1 MYQSRAHLDSW
12 GVRCLEPASSA
23 NSALVMSQKAVWPLN
38 VVIEERMANTA
49 SARKRIRQTATRTA
63 RNHARKSRMRTF
75 VKKVETAIA
84 SGDKSTAVEALRAAQ
99 PEMQRASG
107 KGVIHANTV
116 ARKLSRLSARIKA
129 LPSA

>member
-1 MYQSRAHLDSW
+1 MLRTPFLRY
-12 GVRCLEPASSA
+12 SA
-23 NSALVMSQKAVWPLN
+23 PVLNREVVWFIN

-84 SGDKSTAVEALRAAQ
+84 SGDKSKAAEALRTAQ

-129 LPSA
+129 LPGA

>member
-1 MYQSRAHLDSW
+1 MRRTLVFSH
-12 GVRCLEPASSA
+12 
-23 NSALVMSQKAVWPLN
+23 SALVINQKVVWSPN

-49 SARKRIRQTATRTA
+49 SARKRIRQTVTRTA
-63 RNHARKSRMRTF
+63 RNQARKSRMRTF
-75 VKKVETAIA
+75 IKKVETAIA
-84 SGDKSTAVEALRAAQ
+84 SGDKSTAAEALRAAQ

-116 ARKLSRLSARIKA
+116 GRKLSRLSARIKA